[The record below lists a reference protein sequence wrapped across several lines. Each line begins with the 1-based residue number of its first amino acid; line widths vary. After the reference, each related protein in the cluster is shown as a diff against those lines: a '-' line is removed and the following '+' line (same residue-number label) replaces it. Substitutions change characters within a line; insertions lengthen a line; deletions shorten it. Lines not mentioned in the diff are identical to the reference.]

1 MQNHDTHSE
10 MKRSSPNH
18 ATSWLEVKRPIVCLA
33 PMDGVTNSAYRQ
45 IVRSLGKDVILFSEF
60 TSVDGLVRS
69 EHVRLRLDYEPCEHP
84 FFMQLFGNSP
94 EIFAEACRMVE
105 DRGIWGVDIN
115 MGCPAKKI
123 VHSQHGSALMQNPDA
138 ACRIVEAIRKA
149 CSLEVSV
156 KTRLGWKDEKNL
168 ISFAK
173 ALESAGASMLTIHGR
188 TYNQAFKGESD
199 WQPIYELKR
208 HLTIPVIGNG
218 DIRDFNHGLEHLG
231 NLDGFMI
238 GRAAIGNP
246 WCFQD
251 RRKYPEPTHHE
262 RIELALEHLH
272 LYRRFKR
279 EIVAV
284 REFRKYLGNYVSG
297 FRNAKEWRSRLMQCN
312 DEKTFVECMQEIKQL
327 EPPLALA
334 G

>member
-1 MQNHDTHSE
+1 
-10 MKRSSPNH
+10 MKSSSPNH
-18 ATSWLEVKRPIVCLA
+18 ATSWSEVKRPIVCLA

-45 IVRSLGKDVILFSEF
+45 IVRSLSKDVILFSEF

-94 EIFAEACRMVE
+94 EIFAEASRMVE
-105 DRGIWGVDIN
+105 ERGIWGVDIN

-138 ACRIVEAIRKA
+138 ACRIVEEIRKA

-168 ISFAK
+168 ITFAK

-208 HLTIPVIGNG
+208 HITIPVIGNG

-262 RIELALEHLH
+262 RIEIALEHFH